1 MHSYLALAS
10 ALEGTCVRIP
20 YQTITIHAQEGDAVL
35 LGLNLS
41 DSNTPDEDLVFIQ
54 LRILP
59 STIESFDQTVPAE
72 PDTDSGVNG
81 THTSSPSQAL
91 FKAIADCQELNPDP
105 PEEGDEEYDETAPG
119 ATGWITS
126 ENMHEFMDENGE
138 LRLPEGIPV
147 IGGEEEE
154 QEADGTDF
162 RPLGQGAGRTRT
174 ADEVDTADGA
184 EDETK
189 WQRTG

>member
-1 MHSYLALAS
+1 M
-10 ALEGTCVRIP
+10 
-20 YQTITIHAQEGDAVL
+20 HAQEGDAVL

-41 DSNTPDEDLVFIQ
+41 DSNTPDQDLVFIQ
-54 LRILP
+54 LRIIP
-59 STIESFDQTVPAE
+59 STIESFDQTAPGE
-72 PDTDSGVNG
+72 PDTASGVNG
-81 THTSSPSQAL
+81 THAPSASQAL

-147 IGGEEEE
+147 IGGEEE
-154 QEADGTDF
+154 QEVGGHETDSQL
-162 RPLGQGAGRTRT
+162 PLGQGAGRTRT
-174 ADEVDTADGA
+174 ANEVDTADGA
-184 EDETK
+184 EEESK